1 MKTRPL
7 LSPLLFSLFL
17 GAITLQAG
25 IPAQEKAFTDKY
37 KAAFEAKDT
46 ATLYTFLYT
55 QNANPMALQFYQ
67 MMVTNGAGDK
77 ISMIEL
83 VDLTPNDIKKAE
95 EPMDGPGGIKMK
107 LPLKPIKKLKVSV
120 EHKDENGSSTSKR
133 ESYVAE
139 KDGRLVIPVPVNV
152 N

>member
-1 MKTRPL
+1 MKTRL
-7 LSPLLFSLFL
+7 LLFSFFL

-25 IPAQEKAFTDKY
+25 IPAEEKAFTDKY

-46 ATLYTFLYT
+46 ATLYTLLYA

-83 VDLTPNDIKKAE
+83 VDLTANDIKKAE

-107 LPLKPIKKLKVSV
+107 LPLKPIKKLKISV
-120 EHKDENGSSTSKR
+120 EHKDENGSSTSTR

-139 KDGRLVIPVPVNV
+139 KDGRLVIPVPVNL